1 MRKLFIFCIFVFFGC
16 LEITGTL
23 HAASKSVTI
32 RSLASIK
39 DTLEL
44 AISQA
49 GQSDL
54 RFGNIVSTSIPVE
67 AGPLTVAIRVTSN
80 TGQRYQ
86 VAELLNGPLLNANN
100 DQMGVENL
108 KFKSSSATSAGTVV
122 SSPIAASASAQ
133 TIFISDNAGT
143 SDTLS
148 VEYTLTVPPS
158 QAPGDYSTL
167 LTYTVSAL

>member
-1 MRKLFIFCIFVFFGC
+1 MRKLLVFCIFVFFGC

-44 AISQA
+44 AVSQA

-54 RFGNIVSTSIPVE
+54 RFGNILSTSMPVE
-67 AGPLTVAIRVTSN
+67 IGPLTVIIHVTSN
-80 TGQRYQ
+80 TGERYQ
-86 VAELLNGPLLNANN
+86 VTQLLNGPLQNANN
-100 DQMGVENL
+100 DQLGVENL
-108 KFKSSSATSAGTVV
+108 KFKSSSVTSAGTVV

-133 TIFISDNAGT
+133 TIFISDSAGA

-167 LTYTVSAL
+167 LTYTVSVL